1 MKKLMTVA
9 ATALCASVFANTPVE
24 SSNIV
29 GYQTITLPEGQEYG
43 MYALP
48 FDAVT
53 SEDGMTLYDVF
64 PNPLE
69 SFTGGTVA
77 ALADQIM
84 FWDNGAYRSLYLFKN
99 DKVPARHGKWIN
111 PAVIPNSS
119 WGAVNQPTQLKLKGG
134 TSFWIKRKTTAG
146 ETLPAKTVVV
156 SGSVITKANGVAS
169 YAITPATADAGAY
182 TLVAAGFSAPFIPN
196 PDLQT
201 PAQPAIDWL
210 AMGCTGGTV
219 AALADQLMFWDKGA
233 YRSLYL
239 FKNDKV
245 PARHNKWIN
254 PAVIPDATWGAVN
267 QPSKVVIEP
276 TVGFWYYRTKGATAE
291 LNFQIQQPYSL

>member
-1 MKKLMTVA
+1 
-9 ATALCASVFANTPVE
+9 
-24 SSNIV
+24 
-29 GYQTITLPEGQEYG
+29 

-48 FDAVT
+48 FDAVG
-53 SEDGMTLYDVF
+53 SDDGMTLYEIF

-77 ALADQIM
+77 ALSDQIM

-99 DKVPARHGKWIN
+99 ANVAARHGKWIN
-111 PAVIPNSS
+111 PTQVPDAS
-119 WGAVNQPTQLKLKGG
+119 WGTANQPTQLKLKGG
-134 TSFWIKRKTTAG
+134 TSFWIKRKVTTG
-146 ETLPAKTVVV
+146 ETLPAKDIVV
-156 SGSVITKANGVAS
+156 SGSVITKANGTAS

-182 TLVAAGFSAPFIPN
+182 TLVAAGFTAPFIPN

-219 AALADQLMFWDKGA
+219 AGLADQLMFWDNGA

-239 FKNDKV
+239 FKNANV
-245 PARHNKWIN
+245 AARHNKWIN
-254 PAVIPDATWGAVN
+254 PTQVPDASWGVAN